1 MNQYKSSCLLDATIV
16 FLEQHGIRINLL
28 VQFTKHRQLVRQ
40 VGDSRTLSF
49 VEKEVMAPRTNGGLT
64 RGVAHDGHIHH
75 ENYEFT
81 GVEGTTPVSVF
92 SHILDLRSRDLDLAV
107 YGRHALR
114 TALRGSIPEFTYIGG
129 QYPLS
134 PPATAKSFT

>member
-1 MNQYKSSCLLDATIV
+1 MDATIIV
-16 FLEQHGIRINLL
+16 LEQHGNRINLL
-28 VQFTKHRQLVRQ
+28 VWFTNHRQLARQ
-40 VGDSRTLSF
+40 VGDSCSLSF
-49 VEKEVMAPRTNGGLT
+49 VEKEVMAPRTNGRLA

-114 TALRGSIPEFTYIGG
+114 TALS
-129 QYPLS
+129 
-134 PPATAKSFT
+134 